1 MMFGRR
7 LRRKT
12 VGAGDALEVLEH
24 IDLHEDGA

>member
-7 LRRKT
+7 IRRKT
-12 VGAGDALEVLEH
+12 VGAWDVLEVLEH